1 MIPVVTPGRMAEI
14 DAAAAD
20 RIDDLIDRAGRAVAR
35 SAIRMLGGSYGRRVV
50 VLAGPGNNGADGR
63 VAAHHLERRGV
74 RVTVV
79 DALEAPPVLPAADL
93 VVDAAFGNGLS
104 RAYVAPNVVPGTPVL
119 AVDIPS
125 GVDGLTGRCLGAPLR
140 ADRTVTFQAL
150 APGLVLEP
158 GRGLAGSVEVVDIGL
173 ALGAVAVHVVEAS
186 DVGALLL
193 HRPVDDHKW
202 RSGVRIIGGSPGMTG
217 AAWLAAR
224 SAQRCG
230 AGIVQL
236 SMPDARG
243 GEGPIE
249 SVAMP
254 LPLDGW
260 ADAAFATIDQRLRA
274 VLVGPG
280 LGPVG
285 QAELTAACG
294 VDQPVV
300 FDGDALQ
307 PELLALLGDR
317 SAPTVLTPHDGE
329 WHRLGGSDDSDR
341 IGATQAFARAHRVTV
356 VRKGPATIVAA
367 PDGSARVTVSGT
379 AALASAGTGDVLA
392 GAIVALLARGHS
404 GPDAATIAAH
414 AHGAAG
420 ARLGPGLVASEVAD
434 LLPAVI
440 ADLRAL
446 G

>member
-1 MIPVVTPGRMAEI
+1 MTEI

-79 DALEAPPVLPAADL
+79 DALTAPSALPAADL

-104 RAYVAPNVVPGTPVL
+104 RDYVAPAVAPFTPVL

-158 GRGLAGSVEVVDIGL
+158 GRDLAGSVEVVDIGL
-173 ALGAVAVHVVEAS
+173 ALGDVSVHVVEPS
-186 DVGALLL
+186 DVGALLTR
-193 HRPVDDHKW
+193 RPVDDHKW
-202 RSGVRIIGGSPGMTG
+202 RSGVRVVGGSPGMTG

-236 SMPDARG
+236 SMPGARG
-243 GEGPIE
+243 DEGPIE
-249 SVAMP
+249 SVAVP

-260 ADAAFATIDQRLRA
+260 ADAAFATIEERVCA

-285 QAELTAACG
+285 GVELMAACG
-294 VDQPVV
+294 LDQPVV
-300 FDGDALQ
+300 FDGDALR
-307 PELLALLGDR
+307 PELVTMLADR
-317 SAPTVLTPHDGE
+317 AAATVLTPHDGE
-329 WHRLGGSDDSDR
+329 WRRLGGSDDADR
-341 IGATQAFARAHRVTV
+341 IGATRAFAQAHQVTV
-356 VRKGPATIVAA
+356 VRKGPTTIVAA
-367 PDGSARVTVSGT
+367 PDGSARVIVSGT
-379 AALASAGTGDVLA
+379 AALATAGTGDVLA

-414 AHGAAG
+414 VHGVAG

-440 ADLRAL
+440 ADLGAH